1 MHNFHYVGSSI
12 EHSSISSLQSSGT
25 SGYIFQR
32 SSGAVNFNSIKFYH
46 PFTKN
51 LLGTINSG
59 KPEEFFKFNLSIGT
73 TQEDAQII
81 QSDIDDAF
89 GNGSNSAGGNKI
101 YHELKRPYSLY
112 NWELFFHTPI
122 MISDALSKAQQFEE
136 AMKWYH
142 YVFNPIAD
150 GDDDKRFWQ
159 FTPFKEINSK
169 SILEQIFNNLK
180 GNEPNAV
187 ISEWRNNPFKPHLV
201 ARSRPVAYMK
211 WVVMKYID
219 NILDWGDY
227 LFRQDTIES
236 INQATQLYVL
246 AGHILGSKP
255 MMIPKRSD
263 IKPQTYLSLLDK
275 WDAFSNAMSELEVA
289 TIYSIQPAKNIT
301 INKEEIPTADVFGSA
316 SALYFCIPKNP
327 KLMGYW
333 DILADRLF
341 KIRHCQNIE
350 GVFRKLPLFE
360 PPIDPALLVKA
371 AAQGLSISSVVNDL
385 NTAMPNY
392 RFYYLLQKA
401 LELCNELKS
410 LGGAML
416 SAIEKK
422 TMKPCH
428 SSVPGTKAR

>member
-1 MHNFHYVGSSI
+1 
-12 EHSSISSLQSSGT
+12 
-25 SGYIFQR
+25 
-32 SSGAVNFNSIKFYH
+32 
-46 PFTKN
+46 
-51 LLGTINSG
+51 
-59 KPEEFFKFNLSIGT
+59 
-73 TQEDAQII
+73 
-81 QSDIDDAF
+81 
-89 GNGSNSAGGNKI
+89 
-101 YHELKRPYSLY
+101 
-112 NWELFFHTPI
+112 
-122 MISDALSKAQQFEE
+122 
-136 AMKWYH
+136 
-142 YVFNPIAD
+142 
-150 GDDDKRFWQ
+150 
-159 FTPFKEINSK
+159 
-169 SILEQIFNNLK
+169 
-180 GNEPNAV
+180 
-187 ISEWRNNPFKPHLV
+187 
-201 ARSRPVAYMK
+201 MK

-410 LGGAML
+410 LGSAML

-422 TMKPCH
+422 TMKPYP